1 MKTAL
6 GLNKLNKVVYRKEE
20 NIVYVCFVLDS
31 MVNSVKDWYDKNF
44 KYDALGL
51 TKNAHVFHLIRFYDD
66 SRFRDHETIGEERDK
81 YLSEVDMY
89 VQMRRDD

>member
-6 GLNKLNKVVYRKEE
+6 GLNTNKIVYRKKD
-20 NIVYVCFVLDS
+20 NIVYVCFALDS
-31 MVNSVKDWYDKNF
+31 MVRAVEEWYDKNF
-44 KYDALGL
+44 KYDRWGI